1 MRIIFYVTDRRDID
15 FVDEVG
21 VSQLGELCIDIGKK
35 NIYIYMNYYNKYK
48 IIISPRK
55 TILIC
60 RG

>member
-35 NIYIYMNYYNKYK
+35 IYIWIN
-48 IIISPRK
+48 IINIK
-55 TILIC
+55 L
-60 RG
+60 

>member
-48 IIISPRK
+48 IIISPR
-55 TILIC
+55 
-60 RG
+60 